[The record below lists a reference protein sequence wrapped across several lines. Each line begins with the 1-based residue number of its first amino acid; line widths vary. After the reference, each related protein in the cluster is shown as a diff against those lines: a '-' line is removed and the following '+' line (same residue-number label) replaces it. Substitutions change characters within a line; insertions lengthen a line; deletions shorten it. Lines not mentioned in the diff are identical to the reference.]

1 MLIPF
6 LKKNKNLSLEVK
18 AAQPQNFFCDSLQ
31 CGCVLV
37 HRSEVVSPTQWAER
51 AEQKARERI
60 QPLLDEAQVGRLICW
75 AASARFSSF
84 YKPPK
89 DEGDSCCV

>member
-1 MLIPF
+1 MLTW
-6 LKKNKNLSLEVK
+6 NKISHSVSVK
-18 AAQPQNFFCDSLQ
+18 VEAVQPQSFSCDSLQ

-60 QPLLDEAQVGRLICW
+60 QPLLDGAQVGGL
-75 AASARFSSF
+75 SVARGVSESF
-84 YKPPK
+84 YISP
-89 DEGDSCCV
+89 

>member
-1 MLIPF
+1 MC
-6 LKKNKNLSLEVK
+6 LEVK
-18 AAQPQNFFCDSLQ
+18 AAQLQNFFCDSLQ

-60 QPLLDEAQVGRLICW
+60 QPLLDEAQVGGLICCP
-75 AASARFSSF
+75 ASARISSF

-89 DEGDSCCV
+89 DKGDSCCM